1 MVVGKKGIEL
11 SMNFVVMLII
21 AIVIFGFGIR
31 FIYTLS
37 SNANDIK
44 DISSKELDARVADLL
59 CSTSQKICIGTDKK
73 IIQKGKFDIFG
84 IRILNVGDA
93 QDFDILIQRPSPSGF
108 TKQKQ
113 AISNDGLLAVP
124 NERSER
130 FLRNEERN
138 FGVGV
143 EVPSS
148 ALSGTYIFDVR
159 VQKANGEQY
168 GSTQRLYVEV
178 P

>member
-1 MVVGKKGIEL
+1 MSTPSIRRSAQALPPRPSLRPRAKPSRTGSPLLCFLRRTERSKMVVGKKGIEL

-124 NERSER
+124 NERSE
-130 FLRNEERN
+130 
-138 FGVGV
+138 
-143 EVPSS
+143 
-148 ALSGTYIFDVR
+148 
-159 VQKANGEQY
+159 
-168 GSTQRLYVEV
+168 
-178 P
+178 